1 MILVYFETE
10 RKTTAQTLT
19 FKMGATSTVAT
30 WRIKV
35 NQIECASNYK
45 APSDCLQYFTGPSG
59 TVTSLNWPTQSLDEV
74 MYAICIRREN
84 GYCGKG
90 LSHFLF
96 FKTFYLNVFT
106 IAGIQYSETQGIA
119 TGADAFDLDAATAIA
134 LRVSISSIHA

>member
-1 MILVYFETE
+1 MSLFIPIFLILVYFETE

-59 TVTSLNWPTQSLDEV
+59 TVTSLNWPTQSLDEI
-74 MYAICIRREN
+74 MYGICIRREN

-90 LSHFLF
+90 FSQITFSFLE
-96 FKTFYLNVFT
+96 TFSMSVKLQVFN
-106 IAGIQYSETQGIA
+106 IQKPKG
-119 TGADAFDLDAATAIA
+119 
-134 LRVSISSIHA
+134 